1 MLQIEYEREWTG
13 NVSKT
18 SESIMANELKQIKPF
33 AKIILYSHRLAW
45 LLED

>member
-1 MLQIEYEREWTG
+1 MRGSELAMFL
-13 NVSKT
+13 KT